1 MKDKDLKELIWDIF
15 NYSTFYIVAIDKEM
29 KILLANYALAK
40 LLGFDSENN
49 LAGKSWFDFI
59 PEDQRCIIE
68 NVSRHVCDGNTP
80 YQEYSSQVLSKDGKY
95 SEIRWFG
102 SFLNNSFKCVFNI
115 GIPLEHSS
123 PEDGIDSIRAFYRD
137 VLEKD
142 SKMIQTMKES
152 IGIHIPKMV

>member
-29 KILLANYALAK
+29 KILLANYSLAK
-40 LLGFDSENN
+40 LLGFDSENDII
-49 LAGKSWFDFI
+49 GKYWFDFI

-68 NVSRHVCDGNTP
+68 NVSRRVCDENIP

-95 SEIRWFG
+95 LYIRWFS
-102 SFLNNSFKCVFNI
+102 SFLNNNFKCVFSI
-115 GIPLEHSS
+115 GIPLEQSG
-123 PEDGIDSIRAFYRD
+123 PKDGIDSIRAFYRD
-137 VLEKD
+137 ILEKD

-152 IGIHIPKMV
+152 IRIQIPHIE